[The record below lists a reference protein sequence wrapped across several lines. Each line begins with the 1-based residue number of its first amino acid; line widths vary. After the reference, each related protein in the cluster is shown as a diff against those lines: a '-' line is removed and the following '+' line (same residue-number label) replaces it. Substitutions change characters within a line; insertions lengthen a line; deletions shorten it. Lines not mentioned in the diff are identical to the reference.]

1 MICKEAVERT
11 TDHRQDVSLACEE
24 RGPLEHLSTRS
35 KCRTNSGNLQQ
46 LSTPAEKIPET
57 RPFSANVKAD
67 LLAKSREQQA
77 GNSRFMSRRQRE
89 IAAAVVRVAA
99 LVGIAWFVMMWKGI
113 GAPAQK
119 YQEYAVDFSTQPLLR
134 TQTRLPSAPRAFIPC
149 DRLDLTILLGAEE
162 QPGPYEVV
170 LVQDGMRYAFA
181 SGSVKLENRQRML
194 RVRLDLSR
202 VPPGESRLGIRP
214 AGQEG
219 KYHKV
224 MLE

>member
-1 MICKEAVERT
+1 MICKEAAEGIT
-11 TDHRQDVSLACEE
+11 EHRQDVSLAPEV
-24 RGPLEHLSTRS
+24 RGPQAHLSTRS
-35 KCRTNSGNLQQ
+35 KFCISSGCLQQ
-46 LSTPAEKIPET
+46 LTTTAEKVPKLCSL
-57 RPFSANVKAD
+57 SANGKSE
-67 LLAKSREQQA
+67 LLAKSREQQP

-219 KYHKV
+219 KYYKV